1 MRVATLAVFLT
12 LLRIPAD
19 ARWWRVEAGPLVVY
33 TDAGEQAGL
42 DLARRLELARRLFS
56 TTLLRGRPPIPV
68 VAFGL
73 KDTNRFRSLRPTEIT
88 KGFYQGAAERDY
100 IVVHLENKGVPA
112 RVAFHEYAHLALN
125 HASGPLPPWLEEGFS
140 EVYSTVEE
148 RDGKVRLGAPVPEH
162 LRLLARTPLLAASE
176 LGAVSK
182 ESPVF
187 SQAHQ
192 AGIFYA
198 QSWAVA
204 HYLLL
209 DQRNKSG
216 CGGLLAALQ
225 AEPAQAA
232 LQRTCGRS
240 LTEIVA
246 ELRPYVS
253 RTMLP
258 VIEFVLPV
266 EPVAE
271 AKVSPVEDWE
281 GDLAYA
287 ELALGAG
294 HPEVAE
300 KVYRKWEKVTPD
312 SAVAATRL
320 GLMALARKREDEA
333 LRLFEQ
339 AMQMPGTPATAP
351 FEYAM
356 LLREKGEDR
365 GEVRRHLQR
374 AVDLN
379 PQLAEAQYL
388 LGLMDAADSRHAEA
402 IGRFERALA
411 VLPRQSPF
419 WRALAES
426 YEAVGEKDQARA
438 AAHRALDAA
447 QTSEDQ
453 AMASGLLRQL
463 ESGEAPKLKTR
474 PKEETPAGWQ
484 NKQGAERVAGILER
498 IDCLG
503 PSARIHV
510 RTEGRLRTYWVE
522 KPGEVLLKNA
532 SSMTFTFRCGVQQP
546 VAVAIEFEPKVDAER
561 LTSGVITGIE
571 FR

>member
-1 MRVATLAVFLT
+1 MVRVATLAVFLT
-12 LLRIPAD
+12 LLRAPAD

-33 TDAGEQAGL
+33 TDAGAQAGL
-42 DLARRLELARRLFS
+42 DLARRLELARRLFGA
-56 TTLLRGRPPIPV
+56 TLLRGRPPVPV

-73 KDTNRFRSLRPTEIT
+73 GDANRFRVLRPTGIT

-100 IVVHLENKGVPA
+100 IAVQLEDQGVPA
-112 RVAFHEYAHLALN
+112 RVAFHEYAHLAL
-125 HASGPLPPWLEEGFS
+125 HHSSGPLPPWLEEGFA

-148 RDGKVRLGAPVPEH
+148 RNGKVRLGAPIPGH
-162 LRLLARTPLLAASE
+162 LRLLARSPLMAASE
-176 LGAVSK
+176 LGAVTK
-182 ESPVF
+182 ESAVF
-187 SQAHQ
+187 SEAHQ

-209 DQRNKSG
+209 DQRNQGG

-225 AEPAQAA
+225 SEPAQAA

-246 ELRPYVS
+246 GLRPYVS

-258 VIEFVLPV
+258 AIEFALPA
-266 EPVAE
+266 EPAPE
-271 AKVSPVEDWE
+271 AKASPVEEWE

-287 ELALGAG
+287 ELALSAG
-294 HPEVAE
+294 RVEVAE
-300 KVYRKWEKVTPD
+300 KVYRKWEKVRPD
-312 SAVAATRL
+312 SSLAATRL
-320 GLMALARKREDEA
+320 GLMALARKQDDEA
-333 LRLFEQ
+333 MRLFEQ
-339 AMQMPGTPATAP
+339 AMRLPGTPATAP

-356 LLREKGEDR
+356 LLREKGGDR
-365 GEVRRHLQR
+365 GQVREYLQR

-388 LGLMDAADSRHAEA
+388 LGLMDASDGRHAEA
-402 IGRFERALA
+402 IGHFERALA

-426 YEAVGEKDQARA
+426 YEADGEKAKA
-438 AAHRALDAA
+438 AAAARRAVDAA
-447 QTSEDQ
+447 QTGEDS
-453 AMASGLLRQL
+453 AMAAGLLRQL
-463 ESGEAPKLKTR
+463 ESGETPKLKTR
-474 PKEETPAGWQ
+474 KEETPAAWQ
-484 NKQGAERVAGILER
+484 NKQGAERVAGMLER

-503 PSARIHV
+503 SSARFHI

-522 KPGEVLLKNA
+522 KPGEVLLQNA

-546 VAVAIEFEPKVDAER
+546 VAVVIVYEPKADAER